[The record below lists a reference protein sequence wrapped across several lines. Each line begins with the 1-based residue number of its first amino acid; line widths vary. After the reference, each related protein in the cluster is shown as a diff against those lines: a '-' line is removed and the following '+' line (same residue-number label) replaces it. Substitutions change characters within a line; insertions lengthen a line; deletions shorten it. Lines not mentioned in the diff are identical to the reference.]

1 MLQTI
6 RNYDDVAGVISI
18 ADGSLTTHWI
28 EYAGARYGVRVSAA
42 VTAAMVTTY
51 DPYLSAGQMHR
62 MVGGLRG
69 AAEYE
74 KLLGVG
80 GSGQRGML
88 AQTTSHVYVILMI
101 IVGNAVYFLGRRK
114 TGRGNS

>member
-1 MLQTI
+1 MMVDKSLGGESET
-6 RNYDDVAGVISI
+6 VAFVLG
-18 ADGSLTTHWI
+18 G
-28 EYAGARYGVRVSAA
+28 
-42 VTAAMVTTY
+42 
-51 DPYLSAGQMHR
+51 
-62 MVGGLRG
+62 GGLRG

-101 IVGNAVYFLGRRK
+101 IVGHAVYFLGRRK
-114 TGRGNS
+114 SGRGNS